1 MKRKTWTIGRR
12 IKFGGGVLCALMAVI
27 GGIAWHSLGAI
38 RSNAAA
44 IKIDIIPGLIQSG
57 SLSTEQAQNFIRA
70 TMYGKATT
78 AEERATWKQ
87 AMAAGSQKIGAYLAA
102 YEASITT
109 PQDRENFELLKALRE
124 KSRIARE
131 NYIKLIDDGKTREA
145 EVLLA
150 NSFYPTFQE
159 YAGQASVVFDFN
171 AKNGDTVSNEI
182 STNTVSTVQV
192 IVAVTL
198 AALVFG
204 IAVGLYIIRST
215 NRALNSVS
223 QALDSGAA
231 QTTSASGQVA
241 SASQSL
247 AEGASE
253 QAASLEETSASLEE
267 ISSMTKRNAESSRQA
282 KELSNQTR
290 KAAEEGASGMAEMGN
305 AMNAIKESSAA
316 IAKIVK
322 SIDEIAFQTNIL
334 ALNAAVE
341 AARAGEAGAGF
352 AVVAEE
358 VRSLAQRSAQ
368 SAGETASKIADAIA
382 CSERGVEISGKVSAS
397 CGEIVAKA
405 RQVDELVGEIAA
417 ASTEQS
423 EGISHVAIAV
433 AEMDKVTQ
441 STAANAEESASAAEE
456 LNAQA
461 ESMRES
467 VITLR
472 QLVEEG
478 SHAPAEAK
486 DIQAAQPARKA
497 APKHPGLTR
506 HPKKSPAVLSARVV
520 KCNPPAQ
527 AANGDA
533 NGDETFAEFFK

>member
-1 MKRKTWTIGRR
+1 MNNSTWTIGRR
-12 IKFGGGVLCALMAVI
+12 IKFGGGVLCALVALV

-38 RSNAAA
+38 RANAVL
-44 IKIDIIPGLIQSG
+44 IKGDVMPGLIQSG
-57 SLSTEQAQNFIRA
+57 GLAAEQANNFIRSTLYAKAA
-70 TMYGKATT
+70 TP
-78 AEERATWKQ
+78 EERAKWRQ
-87 AMAAGSQKIGAYLAA
+87 AMDVGSQKISTYLSA

-109 PQDRENFELLKALRE
+109 PEDRANFEQLKAVRE
-124 KSRIARE
+124 RNRSLCE
-131 NYIKLIDDGKTREA
+131 TFIKLIDDGKATEA
-145 EVLLA
+145 EALMA
-150 NSFYPTFQE
+150 NDYYPAFEE
-159 YAGQASVVFDFN
+159 YSNQAAVVFNFN
-171 AKNGDTVSNEI
+171 AKNGGAVSNEI
-182 STNTVSTVQV
+182 AANTISTVQV
-192 IVAVTL
+192 IIVVTVAAV
-198 AALVFG
+198 VFG
-204 IAVGLYIIRST
+204 MTVGLFIIGAI
-215 NRALNSVS
+215 NKALTSITH
-223 QALDSGAA
+223 ALDSGAA
-231 QTTSASGQVA
+231 QTTSAAGQVA

-282 KELSNQTR
+282 KELSNHTR

-382 CSERGVEISGKVSAS
+382 CSERGVEISAKVAAS

-423 EGISHVAIAV
+423 EGIGHVATAV

-461 ESMRES
+461 QSVRES
-467 VITLR
+467 VTTLR
-472 QLVEEG
+472 QLVEGGVE
-478 SHAPAEAK
+478 ATPAES
-486 DIQAAQPARKA
+486 PALVEPPVRK
-497 APKHPGLTR
+497 PGSRHPGLTR
-506 HPKKSPAVLSARVV
+506 LPRRSPAVVSARVV
-520 KCNPPAQ
+520 KGDQPAEP
-527 AANGDA
+527 ANGDG
-533 NGDETFAEFFK
+533 NGNESFAEFFK

>member
-1 MKRKTWTIGRR
+1 MNNRTWTIGRR
-12 IKFGGGVLCALMAVI
+12 IKFGGGVLCALLALV

-38 RSNAAA
+38 RTNATD
-44 IKIDIIPGLIQSG
+44 IKVDIIPGLIQSG
-57 SLSTEQAQNFIRA
+57 GLSTEQAQNFISA
-70 TMYGKATT
+70 VMYGRASTPEDKAK
-78 AEERATWKQ
+78 WKQ
-87 AMAAGSQKIGAYLAA
+87 SMEAGVQRIAGYLSA

-109 PQDRENFELLKALRE
+109 TQDRENFELLKTLRE
-124 KSRIARE
+124 KSRTSRE
-131 NYIKLIDDGKTREA
+131 TYIRLVDDGKSREA
-145 EVLLA
+145 EALLSGSVYP
-150 NSFYPTFQE
+150 SFEE
-159 YAGQASVVFDFN
+159 YSRQAAVVFDFN

-182 STNTVSTVQV
+182 SANTVSTINV
-192 IVAVTL
+192 IVIVTL
-198 AALVFG
+198 VALAFGAA
-204 IAVGLYIIRST
+204 IGLYIIRST
-215 NRALNSVS
+215 NKALNAVS
-223 QALDSGAA
+223 QALDSGAS

-241 SASQSL
+241 AASQSL

-305 AMNAIKESSAA
+305 AMSAIKESSAA

-368 SAGETASKIADAIA
+368 SAGETATKIADAIA
-382 CSERGVEISGKVSAS
+382 CSERGVEISGKVAAS

-461 ESMRES
+461 QAMRES
-467 VITLR
+467 VTALR

-478 SHAPAEAK
+478 HHAQHAETSAPV
-486 DIQAAQPARKA
+486 AAPVRKA
-497 APKHPGLTR
+497 LSRNPGLTR
-506 HPKKSPAVLSARVV
+506 LPRKSSAVVSTRVIKGEQPAE
-520 KCNPPAQ
+520 
-527 AANGDA
+527 AANGEA
-533 NGDETFAEFFK
+533 NESFAEFFK